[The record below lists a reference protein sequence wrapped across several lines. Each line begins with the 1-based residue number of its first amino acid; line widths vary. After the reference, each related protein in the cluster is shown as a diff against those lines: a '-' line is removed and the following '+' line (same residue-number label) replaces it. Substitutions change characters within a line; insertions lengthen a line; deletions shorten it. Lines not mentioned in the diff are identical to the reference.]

1 MDTLAR
7 NDLRQLVETNGKWHV
22 SIYLPMHRV
31 GNEQQQD
38 HIRLKNLLSQAEK
51 NLLDYGLR
59 RPEVE
64 EMLTP
69 VNDLMV
75 NRDFWQQPS
84 DGLAI
89 FSSKDLSRIF
99 RLPTSFEEVVVVGKS
114 FYVQPLLPLLN
125 GNGNFY
131 ILALSLNQN
140 RLFKASKDNIEEVEL
155 KDVPENMEE
164 ALQIEGLEKHLGFQ
178 TNTDRGN
185 RGVER
190 PAIFYGQG
198 EENDK
203 KEKILRYCQELDNG
217 LSRQIEDE
225 SLPMVVAAVDYLIP
239 IYQQASTY
247 RNLLN
252 EAVVGSPDRKDL
264 KELHTSAWKVV
275 EPIFM
280 RNQQEAID
288 RFNELHGQQ
297 NGLAT
302 SDLDTAVK
310 AAIGG
315 RVETLL
321 VPLGRQK
328 WGHYDPAT
336 DSVKFDPEQTSE
348 NEDMINYAAVQTIL
362 NSGNVYALPADPFP
376 GDGDVAAI
384 LRYVI

>member
-1 MDTLAR
+1 
-7 NDLRQLVETNGKWHV
+7 
-22 SIYLPMHRV
+22 MHRA

-38 HIRLKNLLSQAEK
+38 HIRLKNLLSEAEK
-51 NLLDYGLR
+51 NLLDYGVR

-64 EMLTP
+64 EMLIP
-69 VNDLMV
+69 VNDLLI

-89 FSSKDLSRIF
+89 FISKDMSRTF
-99 RLPTSFEEVVVVGKS
+99 RLPASFEEVVAVGKS

-140 RLFKASKDNIEEVEL
+140 RLFQASKDNIQEVDL

-164 ALQIEGLEKHLGFQ
+164 ALQIEDLEKHLGFQ
-178 TNTDRGN
+178 TSTDRGN
-185 RGVER
+185 TGRER
-190 PAIFYGQG
+190 PAVFYGQG

-203 KEKILRYCQELDNG
+203 KEKIWRYCQGVDAGLTRTLD
-217 LSRQIEDE
+217 DE

-252 EAVVGSPDRKDL
+252 EGVVGSPDRKDL
-264 KELHTSAWKVV
+264 KELHSAAWKVV

-302 SDLDTAVK
+302 SNLDTAVK

-328 WGHYDPAT
+328 WGHYDPAS
-336 DSVKFDPEQTSE
+336 DSVKFDPEPTPE
-348 NEDMINYAAVQTIL
+348 NEDMINYAALQTIL

-376 GDGDVAAI
+376 GSGDVAAI
-384 LRYVI
+384 LRYEI